1 MGPAIGKGNGSVE
14 PVSQE
19 IWEGLVGGESGPP
32 SSVEWTPFQ
41 KKNLQSQN
49 WPIFSLVQAWVQVF
63 GFWGQPLGVWLFFYQ
78 RFSDVLIFFF
88 R

>member
-32 SSVEWTPFQ
+32 LKCGVDPLP
-41 KKNLQSQN
+41 KKNPTKPKLADFQPGPSLG
-49 WPIFSLVQAWVQVF
+49 PGLLVLGPTLGGLAIFLSE
-63 GFWGQPLGVWLFFYQ
+63 
-78 RFSDVLIFFF
+78 IF
-88 R
+88 